1 MPCTRTHSLPRST
14 IASLLVGL
22 VVLCA
27 APGAHA
33 QRVAT
38 GRIKIGVD
46 SGGGGGGGGPAN
58 PANSVQFNNGGAFGG
73 SANLTFNPG
82 TGILTTNEVSP
93 LTDASF
99 SLGEIAL
106 NWTKVFTAAI
116 QNGVSGDAT
125 GIAVNDSL
133 GMVATS
139 WYEHTHGSLVLTNPA
154 SAQALTGGHIDIST
168 AGNTSWSIPE
178 TGARDG
184 QWTVV
189 CNTSAF
195 NVTLVNQAGIYIG
208 SCVMAQNQCASMFYS
223 NSQWQQLTCD
233 GDIAPGPAPT
243 NGAVQFNNGGL
254 FGGDAATFFW
264 DNTSKFLG
272 IGTNTPADPINIF
285 GGPAFQGGLRVNG
298 PVDGVRQILL
308 DNPSAGTSALA
319 SLVVANDISS
329 SHRVL
334 FEYLGTNFTPV
345 GLRTGQ
351 QGSLLSTGSGG
362 MIIGTFPAG
371 GSAAGDVIFVRGG
384 TSAVN
389 QRINLASTETSIN
402 TNQQVVNFRVAS
414 VAGANGIF
422 VDGTSGLVGIG
433 TNVPTTALTVAGTIT
448 PLTNATSSLGTS
460 ALNWTTSFAAAI
472 QNGTSGDATG
482 IAVNDSLGMV
492 ATSWYEHTHGS
503 IVLTNPAS
511 AQALTGGHIN
521 VSEAGDTSWS
531 IPETSARDGQWTVVC
546 NTSAFNVTLVPQAG
560 IYVGSCVMAQN
571 QCASM
576 IYSNSQWTQLTCD
589 GDIAPG
595 PAPTNGAVQFNN
607 AGLFGGDASNFFWNN
622 GTKRLG
628 IGTATPASQFD
639 VRGAF
644 VTTSSTQAGQVNI
657 ATTGAETIDQGGTLT
672 LGGNTDAGGTVFGVF
687 GTVEGRKHTAVA
699 GNGAGYL
706 AFNTTSSA
714 GVLGERMRIDPTG
727 EVAIGIINPTA
738 RLHVVPTANEVATK
752 VTGYSVTGANTT
764 SLDSYAGTW
773 NTSGAPTAILL
784 NITDTASSA
793 SSLLADFQIGGITQ
807 WNVTKGGA
815 VTETGT
821 LTINGP
827 ALSITTGTNQNL
839 QLVANGTG
847 VIQLNDAVTV
857 GGDMTPD
864 GDSTRQLGSGALHW
878 LRLFVTNLQGN
889 GGIVTVEADLDP
901 DGNGTRAL
909 GIVSTQEWLSLAT
922 ATVKT
927 NFTKG
932 LDLTSQNANG
942 DVTATS
948 ARNIILDTPS
958 ANFVTI
964 GTGSHANELRPAQDL
979 AQALGDS
986 THRWANIFTGGIV
999 TARVAVSCPNNGGG
1013 TPSTLTLQP
1022 QNAGVIEITNN
1033 DPDGCV
1039 VTVSETA
1046 ATLGLQTRIIVVA
1059 SAGGFTTFASQ
1070 ANVLALSGAFAMQI
1084 ADSLVIEYANTADPE
1099 YIENSRSN
1107 N

>member
-595 PAPTNGAVQFNN
+595 PA
-607 AGLFGGDASNFFWNN
+607 
-622 GTKRLG
+622 
-628 IGTATPASQFD
+628 
-639 VRGAF
+639 
-644 VTTSSTQAGQVNI
+644 
-657 ATTGAETIDQGGTLT
+657 
-672 LGGNTDAGGTVFGVF
+672 
-687 GTVEGRKHTAVA
+687 
-699 GNGAGYL
+699 
-706 AFNTTSSA
+706 
-714 GVLGERMRIDPTG
+714 
-727 EVAIGIINPTA
+727 
-738 RLHVVPTANEVATK
+738 
-752 VTGYSVTGANTT
+752 
-764 SLDSYAGTW
+764 
-773 NTSGAPTAILL
+773 
-784 NITDTASSA
+784 
-793 SSLLADFQIGGITQ
+793 
-807 WNVTKGGA
+807 
-815 VTETGT
+815 
-821 LTINGP
+821 
-827 ALSITTGTNQNL
+827 LSITTGTNQNL